1 MSLERSSKTGGQMR
15 VELHFAGDGEGFMQR
30 IKTKT
35 REFLKM
41 HLGSIAVGRIDRK
54 EGDEV
59 GRPQV

>member
-1 MSLERSSKTGGQMR
+1 MR

-41 HLGSIAVGRIDRK
+41 HLGSIAVGRTDRK